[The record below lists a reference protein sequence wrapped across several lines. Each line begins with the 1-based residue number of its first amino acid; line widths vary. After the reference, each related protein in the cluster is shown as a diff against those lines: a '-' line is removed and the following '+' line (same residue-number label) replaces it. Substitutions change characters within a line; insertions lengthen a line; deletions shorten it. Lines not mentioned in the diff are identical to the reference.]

1 MLVRKLILMLI
12 LGTSLVPSTAT
23 MASATITP
31 VDSLQ
36 RLLESAPNANKR
48 AVINVHLA
56 DIYTDSMDI
65 SNMYWDRALAEAIN
79 AKDEYVIKLALNILV
94 GRYVKD
100 DPQKVDKYLSIAKE
114 NLPEKH
120 NELFCSYLY
129 CYKVW
134 YEMRKQNNLQA
145 IENELAEMR
154 SKGAKNMSPEAE
166 VQQEY
171 LTGISM
177 DFSSTA
183 TGTYKKI
190 PEAIPYIERALK
202 KLSAFPLQDRIHF
215 EKLCRFELA
224 ELYMIVRDERAVDE
238 NEKVIQ
244 LHEQMKGLNHT
255 FERAFED
262 DSHFYIKMYSHMLFL
277 TDLLSKE
284 KSTEYYKK
292 YLKLAA
298 EKKQMNDFYENSAR
312 YYETMGDYKKAIA
325 YIDSVLENGTYEEG
339 ELLPIYVVKAKLY
352 YNTGDYKNA
361 YLTIKKKDSMHVMD
375 NADRILEQMSEMRTR
390 FNVDKLELEKDR
402 LSDTNRRLALIGI
415 IIFIVILIG
424 WGFYQSY
431 MVKRLKKMHRE
442 LIIANEEV
450 KKQSFKATESE
461 KMKTA
466 FLHSICHEV
475 RTPLNSINGFSQLLL
490 EESLDLD
497 TKKECQDSIQ
507 KSTDA
512 LTSLI
517 TDMLEL
523 SELVSSDD
531 DLPVQHVDIHGLCV
545 EEVEKIKG
553 KITNSDIKCLIKG
566 DDEYLEIPTNSFY
579 LSRVINNLLGNA
591 VKFTEKGEIILEYHT
606 DKEKGNLVITVSDT
620 GIGVPP
626 DKQEWVFE
634 RFTKVD
640 DFKPGTG
647 LGLYVCRNVI
657 QRLGG
662 EIYIDPEYA
671 AGCKVVI
678 SLPVYTI

>member
-1 MLVRKLILMLI
+1 
-12 LGTSLVPSTAT
+12 
-23 MASATITP
+23 
-31 VDSLQ
+31 
-36 RLLESAPNANKR
+36 
-48 AVINVHLA
+48 
-56 DIYTDSMDI
+56 
-65 SNMYWDRALAEAIN
+65 
-79 AKDEYVIKLALNILV
+79 
-94 GRYVKD
+94 
-100 DPQKVDKYLSIAKE
+100 
-114 NLPEKH
+114 
-120 NELFCSYLY
+120 
-129 CYKVW
+129 
-134 YEMRKQNNLQA
+134 
-145 IENELAEMR
+145 
-154 SKGAKNMSPEAE
+154 
-166 VQQEY
+166 
-171 LTGISM
+171 
-177 DFSSTA
+177 
-183 TGTYKKI
+183 
-190 PEAIPYIERALK
+190 
-202 KLSAFPLQDRIHF
+202 
-215 EKLCRFELA
+215 
-224 ELYMIVRDERAVDE
+224 
-238 NEKVIQ
+238 
-244 LHEQMKGLNHT
+244 
-255 FERAFED
+255 
-262 DSHFYIKMYSHMLFL
+262 
-277 TDLLSKE
+277 
-284 KSTEYYKK
+284 
-292 YLKLAA
+292 
-298 EKKQMNDFYENSAR
+298 
-312 YYETMGDYKKAIA
+312 
-325 YIDSVLENGTYEEG
+325 
-339 ELLPIYVVKAKLY
+339 
-352 YNTGDYKNA
+352 
-361 YLTIKKKDSMHVMD
+361 
-375 NADRILEQMSEMRTR
+375 
-390 FNVDKLELEKDR
+390 
-402 LSDTNRRLALIGI
+402 
-415 IIFIVILIG
+415 
-424 WGFYQSY
+424 

-531 DLPVQHVDIHGLCV
+531 DLPVQRVDIHGLCV

-566 DDEYLEIPTNSFY
+566 DNEYLEIPTNSFY